1 MTQKK
6 NIKQVFVNRP
16 DKPMKEGA
24 RNADF
29 IGGAMVEEFNNRLL
43 SDVLASFWRP
53 QNDTDQSWMTASVD
67 MSLHSLIGIA
77 PKNEHEGML
86 AGQIVASYA
95 ATMECFRRAAIN
107 DQYPAS
113 RKDNLNLANKS
124 ARTFATLTETLLKL
138 RGETGKQSVHVH
150 HHHHDSRTQV
160 AARNATV
167 NFTTWEGGEAYGRSG
182 QPHERGCGVQT
193 CDILPKSLLTTGPLC
208 GARNRQG
215 NPCRCPAMKGKRRC
229 RLHGAKS
236 PGAPK
241 GRANG
246 NYLHGR
252 YTAETKALRIAV
264 SDLFRAAR
272 ERISHSE

>member
-167 NFTTWEGGEAYGRSG
+167 NFTTWEGGEAYGKSG
-182 QPHERGCGVQT
+182 QPHERGCGVQNLRHSPEESFN
-193 CDILPKSLLTTGPLC
+193 DRAALRGPKSTGEPVPLP
-208 GARNRQG
+208 R
-215 NPCRCPAMKGKRRC
+215 
-229 RLHGAKS
+229 
-236 PGAPK
+236 
-241 GRANG
+241 
-246 NYLHGR
+246 
-252 YTAETKALRIAV
+252 
-264 SDLFRAAR
+264 D
-272 ERISHSE
+272 ER